1 MSVTYYLTD
10 HHGKQIAFF
19 YRIQNERYRTCPQI
33 LWSCRQHP
41 QFQGIASSKGDF
53 IEQAKQALKEIKKLD
68 SLPVRKELLM
78 SEASNGD
85 RSIATKTCEDCGLT
99 ISGKDFESQDDCSD
113 CLINNR

>member
-10 HHGKQIAFF
+10 HQGRKVAFF

-33 LWSCRQHP
+33 LWACRQHP
-41 QFQGIASSKGDF
+41 QFQGTASSKGDF
-53 IEQAKQALKEIKKLD
+53 IEQAKQALKEIKKLET
-68 SLPVRKELLM
+68 LPVRKELLM

-85 RSIATKTCEDCGLT
+85 RSIATKTCDDCGLT
-99 ISGKDFESQDDCSD
+99 LSGKDFESQDDCSD